1 MLRRTGGGSKGVW
14 SESGDQA
21 APDRAEPNQR
31 GMATGLSRGPL
42 ADRASRAQAGVDAA
56 RAVSLRGGES
66 HLGIFVGDASGFCAM
81 DQREERR

>member
-1 MLRRTGGGSKGVW
+1 
-14 SESGDQA
+14 
-21 APDRAEPNQR
+21 
-31 GMATGLSRGPL
+31 MATGLSRGPL